1 MNKDTTDTKNKDEL
15 LAEELG
21 QVLTPSGE
29 IDLRDKDF
37 NLMIFDFYAQGVD
50 WDQAVELAVELEY
63 HLM

>member
-1 MNKDTTDTKNKDEL
+1 MNKETTGSKTKDEL

-37 NLMIFDFYAQGVD
+37 NLMIFDFYA
-50 WDQAVELAVELEY
+50 
-63 HLM
+63 